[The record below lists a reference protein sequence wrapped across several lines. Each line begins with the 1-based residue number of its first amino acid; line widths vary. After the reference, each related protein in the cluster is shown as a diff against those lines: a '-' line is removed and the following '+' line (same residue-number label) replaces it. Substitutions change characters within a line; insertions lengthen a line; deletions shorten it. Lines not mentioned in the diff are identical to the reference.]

1 VSWQTDDR
9 WDPGNPENRQRTRL
23 LQGQLREVLL
33 AWDPIGVA
41 GSPEAGTEYD
51 SLMSPLMH
59 QLHQGADAKAI
70 AAWLMNEMRDRW
82 RLSPD
87 PAREVRL
94 AGDLVNWW
102 ANATGG
108 DS

>member
-1 VSWQTDDR
+1 M
-9 WDPGNPENRQRTRL
+9 
-23 LQGQLREVLL
+23 LL